1 MDRNAM
7 SNVVAF
13 AALAGGSAALLYLAV
28 TGGGA
33 AGVVLGYLAPLPL
46 FLTGL
51 WAGATAAALAGM
63 IGAILTAALTGS
75 DLAPLAFLAT
85 AALPAVLTAATAL
98 RETAETGDD
107 AAESRWGRPG
117 QTLTALVGVAAAGF
131 FLAVLFAAG
140 EEGGLKGATSRALT
154 SVLKQLS
161 ELGQAPGSE
170 ALSGDAALWLA
181 PALPG
186 LVAVSWM
193 LMSVVN
199 GVLAQGVLARFGLN
213 RRPSMRFADLTLPR
227 RLSAAFGAAAAAA
240 LFLPDPL
247 GFWGVNIAL
256 ILATPLVF
264 AGLATAH
271 AFAEGRAARPAL
283 LVAFYVFL
291 FIFGWPIALLVGLG
305 VIETWTG
312 LSRRLRARRL
322 GRED

>member
-1 MDRNAM
+1 M

-13 AALAGGSAALLYLAV
+13 AALAGGSAAFLYLTV

-51 WAGATAAALAGM
+51 WAGATAATLAGM
-63 IGAILTAALTGS
+63 IGAILTAVLTGS

-85 AALPAVLTAATAL
+85 AALPAALTAATAL
-98 RETAETGDD
+98 RRTDGDEDAAESR

-117 QTLTALVGVAAAGF
+117 EVLAALTGVAAAGF

-140 EEGGLKGATSRALT
+140 EEGGLKGAAARALT

-199 GVLAQGVLARFGLN
+199 GLLAQGVLTRFGLN
-213 RRPSMRFADLTLPR
+213 RRPPMGFADLTLSR

-240 LFLPDPL
+240 VFLPDPF
-247 GFWGVNIAL
+247 GFWGVNMAL

-322 GRED
+322 RRED